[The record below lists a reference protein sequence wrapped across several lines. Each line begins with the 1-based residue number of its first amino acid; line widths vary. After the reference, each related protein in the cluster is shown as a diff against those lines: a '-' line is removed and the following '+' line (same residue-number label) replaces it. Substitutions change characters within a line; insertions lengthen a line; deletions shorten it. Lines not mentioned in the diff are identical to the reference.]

1 MPDPNGIE
9 IASMYVGHH
18 GIEPKAETETNSGF
32 RARVATVLRA
42 ENMVVDAHEVFSN
55 RFHDEKVEEGE
66 ISPAIGAIG
75 AAATTLK
82 GMRGDLGTDLA
93 AGVYLTEKEQ
103 RKNSGADEA
112 MLMLALALMG
122 GGK

>member
-32 RARVATVLRA
+32 RARVANALRA

-55 RFHDEKVEEGE
+55 RFHDEKVGDGE
-66 ISPAIGAIG
+66 TSPAIGALG
-75 AAATTLK
+75 AAAAALK
-82 GMRGDLGTDLA
+82 GMPPDMGTDLA
-93 AGVYLTEKEQ
+93 AGVYLTEQEK

-112 MLMLALALMG
+112 MLMLAMALMG

>member
-18 GIEPKAETETNSGF
+18 GIEPKAENETNTGF
-32 RARVATVLRA
+32 RARVASVLRA
-42 ENMVVDAHEVFSN
+42 ENKVVDAHEVFSN
-55 RFHDEKVEEGE
+55 RYHDEKVEDGE
-66 ISPAIGAIG
+66 TSPAVGVMG
-75 AAATTLK
+75 AAAATLK
-82 GMRGDLGTDLA
+82 GMRPDLGTDLA

-103 RKNSGADEA
+103 RKNRGVDEA
-112 MLMLALALMG
+112 MLMLAMAML